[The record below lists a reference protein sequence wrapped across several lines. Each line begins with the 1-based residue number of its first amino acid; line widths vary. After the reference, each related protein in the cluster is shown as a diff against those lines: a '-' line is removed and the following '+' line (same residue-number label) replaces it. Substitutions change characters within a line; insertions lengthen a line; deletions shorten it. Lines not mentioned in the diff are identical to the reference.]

1 MGRGATRGRETLAGC
16 PPQQMRWRERGSLAA
31 VAAVVAVVV
40 VAGAVTSG
48 QQPLSDPLGPLQP
61 RPPLTS
67 PATYN
72 TKKITLLP
80 PECVIH

>member
-1 MGRGATRGRETLAGC
+1 MGRGATRGREMLAGC
-16 PPQQMRWRERGSLAA
+16 LPRQMRWRERGSLAA

-40 VAGAVTSG
+40 AGAVTFG

-67 PATYN
+67 PAIYN
-72 TKKITLLP
+72 TKKITLFP
-80 PECVIH
+80 PQCVTH